1 MFLECEDIFPWFNGI
16 ENNIVSK
23 LFKVNYLNT
32 SVWFEIL
39 PFDNIFCCK
48 LIDVGILGYYKTL
61 DPAKVEAEK
70 YYNTYKVEKLCL

>member
-32 SVWFEIL
+32 SVWFEIR

-48 LIDVGILGYYKTL
+48 LIDVLRHQSQ
-61 DPAKVEAEK
+61 K
-70 YYNTYKVEKLCL
+70 YSNLLIQLLCIHR